1 MALLVVQG
9 LGVGEGSGAAF
20 RDRPKLR
27 DRRGFLRACG
37 VRSSR
42 AGGSVPRHTWSRR
55 HVGNPALPGHGAAE
69 SRLLTQSL
77 CNSQR
82 QLFAGGRAGAD
93 CVQLADPAQA
103 VSLALTTFCGVPQ
116 RLLSALLF

>member
-9 LGVGEGSGAAF
+9 LGVGEGAGAAF
-20 RDRPKLR
+20 RDRPKLW

-42 AGGSVPRHTWSRR
+42 AGGSAPRHTWSRR
-55 HVGNPALPGHGAAE
+55 HMENPALPGRGAAE
-69 SRLLTQSL
+69 SRLLTRSL

-82 QLFAGGRAGAD
+82 QLFAGGRAGR
-93 CVQLADPAQA
+93 
-103 VSLALTTFCGVPQ
+103 S
-116 RLLSALLF
+116 

>member
-1 MALLVVQG
+1 MALLVLQG

-27 DRRGFLRACG
+27 DLRGFLRACG

-55 HVGNPALPGHGAAE
+55 HVGEPRAPGPPG
-69 SRLLTQSL
+69 
-77 CNSQR
+77 
-82 QLFAGGRAGAD
+82 
-93 CVQLADPAQA
+93 
-103 VSLALTTFCGVPQ
+103 
-116 RLLSALLF
+116 LLSLVSSLGPFATLKGNFSRAVGQKLTALS